1 MNKLTIPH
9 DALVFVGDGRKKLFL
24 RNDGNAKAGHRSQR
38 RWKWSGFSALVFC
51 EPVSEVQMRQSNG
64 KVISRAA
71 SPPRNSRNSP
81 SEQTD
86 EAPGLIDKE
95 QVEVERE
102 IPADDNQP
110 IEGIEPR
117 DRPEPP
123 AFED

>member
-1 MNKLTIPH
+1 MIKLSSVTCRPG
-9 DALVFVGDGRKKLFL
+9 DAGAGFL
-24 RNDGNAKAGHRSQR
+24 MQ
-38 RWKWSGFSALVFC
+38 SGG
-51 EPVSEVQMRQSNG
+51 QMRDTDRKNVAG
-64 KVISRAA
+64 
-71 SPPRNSRNSP
+71 SPPRKGRNSH

-110 IEGIEPR
+110 IERIEPR

-123 AFED
+123 VFED

>member
-1 MNKLTIPH
+1 M
-9 DALVFVGDGRKKLFL
+9 VR
-24 RNDGNAKAGHRSQR
+24 QQ
-38 RWKWSGFSALVFC
+38 FC

-64 KVISRAA
+64 RVVSRAA
-71 SPPRNSRNSP
+71 PPRNSRNSP
-81 SEQTD
+81 SDQTD

-117 DRPEPP
+117 DRPESP

>member
-1 MNKLTIPH
+1 ML
-9 DALVFVGDGRKKLFL
+9 
-24 RNDGNAKAGHRSQR
+24 
-38 RWKWSGFSALVFC
+38 
-51 EPVSEVQMRQSNG
+51 QSNG
-64 KVISRAA
+64 KVISSMA

-117 DRPEPP
+117 DQPEPP
-123 AFED
+123 VFED